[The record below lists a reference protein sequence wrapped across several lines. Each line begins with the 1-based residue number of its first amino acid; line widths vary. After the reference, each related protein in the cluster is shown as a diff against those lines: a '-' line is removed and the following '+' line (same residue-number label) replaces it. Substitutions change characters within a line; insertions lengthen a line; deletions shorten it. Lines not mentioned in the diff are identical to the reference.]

1 MPSIGHIKQKDNF
14 QPMIINI
21 VLVVY
26 NRDIDRSETYRSL
39 FESSN
44 NLSNIKLIIYDNGR
58 IGQELSFSDSVNISY
73 LHDASNPGL
82 AAAYNYALSTIVDQ
96 NDWMLLLDQDSK
108 LPTDFISRLI
118 ETINKI
124 ADESIVAIAPH
135 IVCKNTFVSP
145 LKVGFGGRLLALP
158 EWYTG
163 ASAVE
168 LMGINS
174 GMAVRVS
181 FMKQVGGF
189 NQEFWLDY
197 LDHWLCRTIYAKG
210 KKLYVSSSIVNHD
223 LSVSNYNEVSEE
235 RAINILN
242 AELIFYTKYKSKAEQ
257 IVYLFRLIARGIK
270 QFMFLKNKSISCFS
284 LKSALIIAKKIV

>member
-1 MPSIGHIKQKDNF
+1 
-14 QPMIINI
+14 MIINI

-26 NRDIDRSETYRSL
+26 NRDLARSETYRSL

-44 NLSNIKLIIYDNGR
+44 DFSDIKLIIYDNSR
-58 IGQELSFSDSVNISY
+58 SGQKLSYSDSANISY
-73 LHDASNPGL
+73 LHDASNSGL

-96 NDWMLLLDQDSK
+96 DDWMLLLDQDSK
-108 LPTDFISRLI
+108 LPTDFISTLI
-118 ETINKI
+118 ETINGI
-124 ADESIVAIAPH
+124 SDESIVAIAPH

-145 LKVGFGGRLLALP
+145 LKVRFGGRLVVLP
-158 EWYTG
+158 EQYTG

-197 LDHWLCRTIYAKG
+197 LDHWLCRTIYANG
-210 KKLYVSSSIVNHD
+210 KKMYVSSSIVNHN

-235 RAINILN
+235 RALNILK
-242 AELIFYTKYKSKAEQ
+242 AELLFYRKYKSTAEQ
-257 IVYLFRLIARGIK
+257 LVYLFRLIARGIK
-270 QFMFLKNKSISCFS
+270 QYINLKNKSISGYS
-284 LKSALIIAKKIV
+284 LKAALSMAKKMI